1 MMRDAADILFIS
13 LSNLGDAILTTPVL
27 AALHQRFPEA
37 GISIL
42 AGPKSSAIFE
52 HCPYRAELIV
62 KPKRAG
68 LSGLLALLRRLRRRC
83 YELVVDVRTDGL
95 AYLLRARARYTK
107 WTARPYG
114 PHAVEQHMGVI
125 HALHQGQ
132 PIPATRIWLHTAD
145 IGYADRAVA
154 GLSEGRW
161 LAIAPGCR
169 ASIKRWPAENYP
181 ALVEAVS
188 DLFSGV
194 IVVGDG
200 DDAALVETICH
211 RLPLPVINLA
221 GQTDI
226 RQAAAVIQRAAVFV
240 GSDSGLGHLASA
252 VGVAT
257 LTLFGIG
264 EPERYRP
271 WGERSA
277 WLVGANRDV
286 RNLSVPQVAAALRA
300 QCTAAGIGP

>member
-1 MMRDAADILFIS
+1 MMRDAGDILFIS

-27 AALHQRFPEA
+27 AALHQHFPA
-37 GISIL
+37 ARITIL
-42 AGPKSSAIFE
+42 AGLQSSAIFE
-52 HCPYRAELIV
+52 HCPYRAELIQ

-68 LSGLLALLRRLRRRC
+68 LTGLLALLRCLRRRR
-83 YELVVDVRTDGL
+83 YDLVVDVRTDGL
-95 AYLLRARARYTK
+95 AYLLRARRRCTK

-125 HALHQGQ
+125 RVLHQEQ
-132 PIPATRIWLHTAD
+132 SIPAPRVWLHAED
-145 IGYADRAVA
+145 VKYAGRAVA
-154 GLSEGRW
+154 ALPQGRW

-169 ASIKRWPAENYP
+169 VPIKRWPAENYP
-181 ALVEAVS
+181 ALVHAVS

-194 IVVGDG
+194 IVVGDAG
-200 DDAALVETICH
+200 DAALAEAICCH
-211 RLPLPVINLA
+211 LPLPVLNLA

-277 WLVGANRDV
+277 WLVGADRDV
-286 RNLSVPQVAAALRA
+286 RNLSVPQVAEALRA
-300 QCTAAGIGP
+300 QCAAAGAGP